1 MAGLARTLEY
11 LPKDDPARVTYQT
24 QLKEMAAAVAKL
36 QGPDGLWRAGMLDPA
51 DYDLPEIS
59 GSALMTF
66 GIAWGINNGLLD
78 RKVYTP
84 VVQKAWAGMLQH
96 IYTDGRLGCIQQTGS
111 APAAFK
117 ASSSFNYGV
126 GGFLLAG
133 SELHTMAGPKKKK

>member
-1 MAGLARTLEY
+1 
-11 LPKDDPARVTYQT
+11 
-24 QLKEMAAAVAKL
+24 
-36 QGPDGLWRAGMLDPA
+36 MLDPA
-51 DYDLPEIS
+51 DYDQPEIS

-84 VVQKAWAGMLQH
+84 VVQKAWAGMVRH
-96 IYTDGRLGCIQQTGS
+96 IYADGRLGCIQQTGS
-111 APAAFK
+111 APAPFK

-133 SELHTMAGPKKKK
+133 SEIYKMKGTKRGKL